1 MPIRRRGS
9 LARRH
14 PTRRTA
20 DPGPSSRPP
29 DAFERT
35 VAEALDSLPPDAQR
49 LMANVAIVIED
60 WPTADQA
67 QEGTGED
74 DGWLYGLYEG
84 TPIVEYGADL
94 VPFPNK
100 ITLFRGPLE
109 ADFPHPGDLAEEVR
123 ITVLHEL
130 AHHVGM
136 DHDRLEQLGLD

>member
-1 MPIRRRGS
+1 MPLRRRGS
-9 LARRH
+9 LSRRH
-14 PTRRTA
+14 PDRRATLR
-20 DPGPSSRPP
+20 PERRPP
-29 DAFERT
+29 DAFERL
-35 VAEALDSLPPDAQR
+35 VADALDGLPPDALR
-49 LMANVAIVIED
+49 LLETVAVVIED

-67 QEGTGED
+67 WEGTGEE

-84 TPIVEYGADL
+84 TPIVEYAADA

-136 DHDRLEQLGLD
+136 DHDRLEELGLE

>member
-1 MPIRRRGS
+1 MPLRRRGS

-14 PTRRTA
+14 PSRRSMA
-20 DPGPSSRPP
+20 SQPGSRPP
-29 DAFERT
+29 DAFERVVT
-35 VAEALDSLPPDAQR
+35 EALDGLPEDARR
-49 LMANVAIVIED
+49 LLATVALVIED
-60 WPTADQA
+60 WPSPSQA
-67 QEGTGED
+67 MEGTGDE

-84 TPIVEYGADL
+84 TPIVAYGADL

-109 ADFPHPGDLAEEVR
+109 SDFPHPGELAEEVR

-136 DHDRLEQLGLD
+136 DHDRLEELGLD

>member
-1 MPIRRRGS
+1 MPLRRRGALS
-9 LARRH
+9 RRH
-14 PTRRTA
+14 PARRSP
-20 DPGPSSRPP
+20 DPGPSNRPP

-49 LMANVAIVIED
+49 LLANVAVVIED
-60 WPTADQA
+60 WPTPDQA
-67 QEGTGED
+67 WEGTGEE